1 MPSPDGKGT
10 MHAEIKI
17 GDSNVMMADECL
29 ERGCKSAETL
39 AVLRSRCTST

>member
-29 ERGCKSAETL
+29 DAAARARRPW